1 MELKSLAFNFLF
13 LTGPALSE
21 ELTDAI
27 SFAQMR
33 GSQTRMTTSHQT
45 ISTDSL
51 QPEGRTFPPS
61 PEIIK
66 RAHLNAA
73 QFNVMYQRSL
83 REPEAFWLEQAATL
97 DWFKKP
103 TVAGKYTWNSDARKI
118 QHTWFEDGQLNLSV
132 NCLDRHLKS
141 KIRDKIAIVWQGEPE
156 EEVKQLT
163 YAELHHEVCKF
174 ANGLK
179 SLGVKKGDRVAIY
192 MPMVPEAAVAML
204 ACTRVGAI
212 HSIVFGGFSADSL
225 SDRINDS
232 TCKLLITANV
242 SRRGGKSIPL
252 KAIAD
257 EALKKTASI
266 EKVVVVKRNEEPC
279 SIVAGR
285 DIWYHD
291 LMAKAKAGCPAEP
304 MNAEDFLFILY
315 TSGSTGKPKGVVHST
330 AGYLLW
336 CALTH
341 KYVFDI
347 HDDDV
352 YFCTA
357 DIGWVTGHSYVVY
370 GPLCNGGTTLMFEGI
385 PTWPDAGRFWRI
397 VEKFKVTSF
406 YTAPTAIRSLIRL
419 GDEWPGK
426 HDLSS
431 LRVLGTVGEPIN
443 PEAWLWYHRVIGRGR
458 CPIVDTWW
466 QTETGGHLITP
477 LPGVNTLKPGSAG
490 RAFFGVE
497 PVVLR
502 DDGTEC
508 APNEGG
514 KLCIKKPWPGIMR
527 TTWGDH
533 DRFVNTYFSTFKNMY
548 FTGDG
553 CRVDVDGDY
562 WLLGRVDDVVNVSG
576 HRIGTAEV
584 ESALVSHPKVAE
596 AAVAPMPHDIK
607 GQALYAFVTLKDG
620 VFESEEL
627 KKELAAH
634 VRKEIGAIA
643 VPDKIQFAPG
653 LPKTRSGKIMRRILR
668 KIAESQTDQIGDT
681 TTLADPGVVEA
692 LVKGKQ

>member
-1 MELKSLAFNFLF
+1 
-13 LTGPALSE
+13 
-21 ELTDAI
+21 
-27 SFAQMR
+27 
-33 GSQTRMTTSHQT
+33 MTKPNKI

-51 QPEGRTFPPS
+51 LQEKRTFPPS
-61 PEIIK
+61 PESLK

-73 QFNVMYQRSL
+73 QFAALYQRSL
-83 REPEAFWLEQAATL
+83 REPDSFWLEQAATL

-103 TVAGKYTWNSDARKI
+103 TVAGKHIWDTDARKI
-118 QHTWFEDGQLNLSV
+118 QHTWFEDGQINVTV
-132 NCLDRHLKS
+132 NCLDRHLKTAT
-141 KIRDKIAIVWQGEPE
+141 RDKIAIIWQGEPE
-156 EEVKQLT
+156 EEVKKLT
-163 YAELHHEVCKF
+163 YAELHMEVCKF

-179 SLGVKKGDRVAIY
+179 SLGVKKGDRVAVY
-192 MPMVPEAAVAML
+192 MPMIPEAAVALL
-204 ACTRVGAI
+204 ACARIGAI
-212 HSIVFGGFSADSL
+212 HSVVFGGFSADSL

-242 SRRGGKSIPL
+242 SLRGGKSIPL
-252 KAIAD
+252 KTIAD
-257 EALKKTASI
+257 EALQKTPSV
-266 EKVVVVKRNEEPC
+266 EKVVVVKRNGEPC
-279 SIVAGR
+279 NIVAGR
-285 DIWYHD
+285 DVWYHE
-291 LMAKAKAGCPAEP
+291 LMGGMKVDCLPEP

-330 AGYLLW
+330 GGYLLW
-336 CALTH
+336 TALTH

-347 HDDDV
+347 HDDDI

-370 GPLCNGGTTLMFEGI
+370 GPLCNGGTSLMFEGI
-385 PTWPDAGRFWRI
+385 PTFPDAGRFWKI
-397 VEKFKVTSF
+397 VEKFKVTAF
-406 YTAPTAIRSLIRL
+406 YTAPTAIRALIRL
-419 GDEWPGK
+419 GDEWAAK

-431 LRVLGTVGEPIN
+431 LRVLGSVGEPIN
-443 PEAWLWYHRVIGRGR
+443 PEAWMWYHRAIGRNR
-458 CPIVDTWW
+458 CPICDTWW
-466 QTETGGHLITP
+466 QTETGGFMITP
-477 LPGVNTLKPGSAG
+477 LPGVNTLKPGSAS
-490 RAFFGVE
+490 RPFLGVE

-502 DDGTEC
+502 DDNTEC
-508 APNEGG
+508 SPNEGG

-553 CRVDVDGDY
+553 CRVDADGDY

-620 VFESEEL
+620 IFESEEL
-627 KKELAAH
+627 KVELAAH
-634 VRKEIGAIA
+634 VRKEIVAIA
-643 VPDKIQFAPG
+643 VPDKIQFAPS

-668 KIAESQTDQIGDT
+668 KIAENQTDQIGDI
-681 TTLADPGVVEA
+681 TTLADSQVVEA

>member
-1 MELKSLAFNFLF
+1 
-13 LTGPALSE
+13 
-21 ELTDAI
+21 
-27 SFAQMR
+27 
-33 GSQTRMTTSHQT
+33 MTTQNKT
-45 ISTDSL
+45 ISTESL
-51 QPEGRTFPPS
+51 QHAGRTFPPS
-61 PEIIK
+61 PEVLK
-66 RAHLNAA
+66 RALINAA
-73 QFNVMYQRSL
+73 QFNELYQRSI
-83 REPEAFWLEQAATL
+83 REPEKFWLEQAKSL
-97 DWFKKP
+97 EWIKPP
-103 TVAGKYTWNSDARKI
+103 TVAGKYIWDTDARKI
-118 QHTWFEDGQLNLSV
+118 EHTFFEDGELNISV
-132 NCLDRHLKS
+132 NCLDRHLKT
-141 KIRDKIAIVWQGEPE
+141 KIRDKIAIIWQGEAE
-156 EEVKQLT
+156 DEVKKIT
-163 YAELHHEVCKF
+163 YAELHAEVCKF

-192 MPMVPEAAVAML
+192 MPMIPEAAVAML
-204 ACTRVGAI
+204 ACARIGAI
-212 HSIVFGGFSADSL
+212 HSVVFGGFSADSL
-225 SDRINDS
+225 SDRIIDS

-242 SRRGGKSIPL
+242 SLRGGKTIPL
-252 KAIAD
+252 KEIAD
-257 EALKKTASI
+257 TALQKTPSI
-266 EKVVVVKRNEEPC
+266 EKVVVVKRNDTPC
-279 SIVAGR
+279 NFVAGR
-285 DIWYHD
+285 DVWYQD
-291 LMAKAKAGCPAEP
+291 LMAKASADCAPTP

-336 CALTH
+336 SALTH

-370 GPLCNGGTTLMFEGI
+370 GPLCNGSTTLMFEGI
-385 PTWPDAGRFWRI
+385 PTFPDAGRLWKI
-397 VEKFKVTSF
+397 VEKFKVNSF
-406 YTAPTAIRSLIRL
+406 YTAPTAIRALIRL
-419 GDEWPGK
+419 GDEWPNK

-443 PEAWLWYHRVIGRGR
+443 PEAWMWYHNVIGQGR
-458 CPIVDTWW
+458 CPISDTWW

-477 LPGVNTLKPGSAG
+477 LPGVNILKPGSANKP
-490 RAFFGVE
+490 FFGVE
-497 PVVLR
+497 PIVLR

-508 APNEGG
+508 SPNEGG

-533 DRFVNTYFSTFKNMY
+533 ERFISTYFSTYKNMY

-553 CRVDVDGDY
+553 CRVDADGDY

-584 ESALVSHPKVAE
+584 ESALVSHAKVAE

-620 VFESEEL
+620 HVESDEL
-627 KKELAAH
+627 KKELALH

-643 VPDKIQFAPG
+643 MPDKIQFAPG

-668 KIAESQTDQIGDT
+668 KIAENQTDQIGDVS
-681 TTLADPGVVEA
+681 TLADPQVVEA